1 MERNVGV
8 ARDYYRILGIDR
20 SATDQEIKRAYRKLA
35 MKFHPDRNPD
45 DELAAE
51 SFREVSVAYEVL
63 SDSDKRRMV
72 DSGRDPLDETQGSAA
87 GYGDMFANMFG
98 GDIFDSFFGGGGRS
112 RGPMPRVRRGN
123 DALIKL
129 AISLG
134 EAYTGVQESIEV
146 DTAILCTDCGGS
158 GSASGKAPITC
169 PDCNGAGEI
178 QQVQR
183 SFLGNVL
190 TSRPCARCGG
200 TGEIIEDPCKRC
212 GGDGRV
218 RSRRDIT
225 VNIPSGVDDGVRVR
239 LAGQGEVGPG
249 GGPAGDLYVEIET
262 TEDDIFHREQDDLHV
277 NLNVPMA
284 EAALGTKV
292 KIDSLVG
299 EEITIDI
306 EPGTQPADVIRLR
319 GQGMPKLR
327 TDGHGDLLA
336 HVTVTVPTKLDKKSR
351 ELLQQLADRSNETAG
366 LTAKPEGGV
375 FARLRRSFGR

>member
-1 MERNVGV
+1 MGV
-8 ARDYYRILGIDR
+8 ARDYYGILGIDR
-20 SATDQEIKRAYRKLA
+20 SATDQEIKKAYRKLA

-45 DELAAE
+45 NEDAAE

-63 SDSDKRRMV
+63 SDPDKRRMV
-72 DSGRDPLDETQGSAA
+72 DAGRDPLDETQGTA

-98 GDIFDSFFGGGGRS
+98 GDIFDSFFGGGART

-134 EAYTGVQESIEV
+134 EAYTGVQEVVEV
-146 DTAILCTDCGGS
+146 DTAVLCTDCGGS
-158 GSASGKAPITC
+158 GSESGAAPVTC

-190 TSRPCARCGG
+190 TSRPCGRCGG

-218 RSRRDIT
+218 RARRDIT

-262 TEDDIFHREQDDLHV
+262 TEDDIFHRDHDDLHV

-284 EAALGTKV
+284 DAALGTS
-292 KIDSLVG
+292 INIESLVG

-306 EPGTQPADVIRLR
+306 EPGTQPSQVIRLP

-327 TDGHGDLLA
+327 SSEHGDLLA
-336 HVTVTVPTKLDKKSR
+336 HITVTVPTKLDKKSR
-351 ELLQQLADRSNETAG
+351 ELLQQLAERSSERAG
-366 LTAKPEGGV
+366 LTEKPDEGV